1 MAETEQAV
9 ERWAFLS
16 TEAAGPGEKKLVWS
30 VVAVS
35 ALVFAAAVPFAPIPL
50 TKVPAFIPVYESALM
65 ITDFVT
71 ALLLYGQF
79 AVLRW
84 PAMLVLAGGY
94 LFNALMAVAHALSFP
109 GLFAETGL
117 FGAGAQSTAW
127 LYMFWHAGF
136 PLAVIIFAAR
146 KSDNPLRTRGKAIVV
161 IAYSVFAVLGLVG
174 ALTVLATAGEGL
186 LPQIME
192 GNHYTPNLAVV
203 VGGVWLLCP
212 IAIGVLWRRRP
223 PTVLDLWLV
232 AVMFAWFFDVGLSA
246 VFNAGRFDLGFY
258 AGRIYGLLATSVLLC
273 VLLLEM
279 NWLHGKLA
287 GALALADARNAEL
300 VRSREEFARLQRIEA
315 VGQLVGGVA
324 HDFNNLLTV
333 IIGNLDLALRGPDLS
348 PRNRRLLNA
357 AFKASRHGE
366 EITQQLLTFARKQVL
381 RPEVV
386 NPNEIITNLETFFAR
401 ATGERVTVVMR
412 LDPAQWPTRV
422 DRTQFETALLN
433 LVVNARD
440 AIDGEGRVVI
450 ETRNVVLHSRSFPDL
465 PAGDYVLVS
474 VSDAGRGMTP
484 EVAARAF
491 EPFFTTKEVGKGSGL
506 GLSQV
511 YGFVHGAAGEVEI
524 DTKPAEGT
532 SVRLYLPKSSEDPVP
547 AAPLVLPPIRPTRG
561 REAVLVVEDD
571 PDVRDVVVSGLLD
584 LEYRVKTA
592 ADAQEALAILR
603 ADPGIDLLLS
613 DVVMPGG
620 MNGVQLA
627 AEAQR
632 IRADI
637 KVLLTSGYSAA
648 ALSREH
654 GLPATLEVLRKPYRR
669 DEIANKLRLVIGG

>member
-1 MAETEQAV
+1 MAETEQAA

-16 TEAAGPGEKKLVWS
+16 TEAAGPGEKKLVWG

-35 ALVFAAAVPFAPIPL
+35 ALVFAAAVPFARIPL
-50 TKVPAFIPVYESALM
+50 ARVPAFIPTYESALM

-84 PAMLVLAGGY
+84 PAILVLAGGY
-94 LFNALMAVAHALSFP
+94 LFNAMMAVAHALTFP

-117 FGAGAQSTAW
+117 LGAGVQSTAW

-136 PLAVIIFAAR
+136 PAAVIIFAAR

-161 IAYSVFAVLGLVG
+161 IAYSVLAVLGLVG
-174 ALTVLATAGEGL
+174 GLTVLATAGEGL
-186 LPQIME
+186 LPPIME
-192 GNHYTPNLAVV
+192 GNHYTAAMTVV

-212 IAIGVLWRRRP
+212 IAIGVLWRRRA

-232 AVMFAWFFDVGLSA
+232 AVMCAWLFDVGLSA

-287 GALALADARNAEL
+287 GALALADARNGEL

-333 IIGNLDLALRGPDLS
+333 IIGNLDLTLRGSDLS

-386 NPNEIITNLETFFAR
+386 NPNELITNLETFFAR

-511 YGFVHGAAGEVEI
+511 YGFVHGAAGKVEI

-532 SVRLYLPKSSEDPVP
+532 SVRLYLPKSSENPVP
-547 AAPLVLPPIRPTRG
+547 AAPLVLPPIRPTGG

-603 ADPGIDLLLS
+603 ADPGIDVLLS

-654 GLPATLEVLRKPYRR
+654 GLPETLEVLHKPYRR